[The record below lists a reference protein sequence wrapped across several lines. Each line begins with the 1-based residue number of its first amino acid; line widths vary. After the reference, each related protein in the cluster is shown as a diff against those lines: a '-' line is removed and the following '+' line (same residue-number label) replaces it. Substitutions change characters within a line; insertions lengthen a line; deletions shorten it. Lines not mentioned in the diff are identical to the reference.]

1 MDSLHHL
8 TLLSS
13 EIFFHIFEALEL
25 LWWPRLGCGVTIIRN
40 HWYINLSMFI
50 NINEYI
56 IYPIFLLDIR
66 FSIVFI
72 LDLKAWSKHRFD
84 VKRHRM
90 RGMWPYFSNMYSSSS
105 KICGPT
111 SQICPGSQILCRC
124 LDYFSSQICSGTR
137 LFRHCIDLLYKL
149 TSWIH
154 PALLLKIS
162 WLWVFHNSAIAQ
174 SADEKSVSRVAETN
188 RCWWNFFFVNCDNA
202 TK

>member
-1 MDSLHHL
+1 MMLMMMYRQRLPKGLPSNTFSGARCAAAAVNATNGLTSPPHTFTFGNILLHFWSFGTPLVTEVRLRSHNHQKSLIHQ
-8 TLLSS
+8 S
-13 EIFFHIFEALEL
+13 FN
-25 LWWPRLGCGVTIIRN
+25 V
-40 HWYINLSMFI
+40 Y
-50 NINEYI
+50 EYI

-124 LDYFSSQICSGTR
+124 LDYF
-137 LFRHCIDLLYKL
+137 
-149 TSWIH
+149 
-154 PALLLKIS
+154 
-162 WLWVFHNSAIAQ
+162 
-174 SADEKSVSRVAETN
+174 
-188 RCWWNFFFVNCDNA
+188 
-202 TK
+202 

>member
-1 MDSLHHL
+1 MAESQA
-8 TLLSS
+8 S
-13 EIFFHIFEALEL
+13 ESIDTSINQC
-25 LWWPRLGCGVTIIRN
+25 LWI
-40 HWYINLSMFI
+40 YNLS
-50 NINEYI
+50 Y
-56 IYPIFLLDIR
+56 FLLDIR

-149 TSWIH
+149 TSWMH

-162 WLWVFHNSAIAQ
+162 WGTLTL
-174 SADEKSVSRVAETN
+174 SVPQQRYCTISGWKVSFSSGTDKQMLMK
-188 RCWWNFFFVNCDNA
+188 CFFFVNCDKA
-202 TK
+202 TKWSFSKAEDERRCKDGKMECRIQ

>member
-1 MDSLHHL
+1 MPQMDSLHHL
-8 TLLSS
+8 TLRRYSFTFLKLWNSS
-13 EIFFHIFEALEL
+13 EVRWRSHKHQKAL
-25 LWWPRLGCGVTIIRN
+25 I
-40 HWYINLSMFI
+40 HQSINVY
-50 NINEYI
+50 EYI

-124 LDYFSSQICSGTR
+124 LDYLSSQICSGTR
-137 LFRHCIDLLYKL
+137 LFRHCIDFQVE
-149 TSWIH
+149 SIQ
-154 PALLLKIS
+154 PC
-162 WLWVFHNSAIAQ
+162 F
-174 SADEKSVSRVAETN
+174 
-188 RCWWNFFFVNCDNA
+188 
-202 TK
+202 